1 MDQGMFQDWLD
12 QLGQTFFDDDFA
24 AYADQIELPLAITT
38 LSKSTLVTDQAQLKI
53 GFDAWRD
60 MMVSQNVTDM
70 VRLAR
75 SVSIIGDGLVT
86 AQYRTLLLNNALE
99 VVPPFESTMTLR
111 RCDDGWKSTAVAS
124 GMSNISF
131 PITVP
136 RVPVEH

>member
-12 QLGQTFFDDDFA
+12 QMGQTFFDDDFA

-38 LSKSTLVTDQAQLKI
+38 LTNSTLVADQAQLQI

-70 VRLAR
+70 VRVAR